1 MAFFESMLT
10 LLLVAIIFLQFS
22 RKFRVPYPTMLAI
35 AGIIVAAFPW
45 APEVAI
51 DPRLALALFI
61 APVLF
66 DAAYDLPPRTLRR
79 NWLPLFS
86 LAAIAVILT
95 AASVAAVGVA
105 MAGLPLA
112 VAVALGAIVA
122 PPDAVAATVM
132 LDRFNL
138 PRQTYVILKG
148 ESLLNDAVAL
158 LIFSA
163 AVAAATSPAFL
174 TGIMAELTLAAPGGL
189 ILGYLLGR
197 LYMIV
202 GLKLAG
208 TLGGTLLEF
217 VATFGTWII
226 AERLHL
232 SAILAIVAYA
242 MVIARYMPERQTARH
257 RIHSYSVWEAAV
269 FLLNVLAFLLMGLQ
283 VRQIVLDL
291 DPGRLSFAI
300 TLATA
305 VFVTVIVVRLAWV
318 LVYNRAITFLAE
330 RGLTTQAAPSFA
342 ASLLAGWCGMRGL
355 VTLATALALPID
367 FHDRDIILLSALA
380 VVLGTLIVQGLTLG
394 PLIRF
399 LKFDP
404 DKSLNRDLTKAR
416 VALIDAALAELEGE
430 DKSTRILR
438 DVYTSER
445 EIAADGRHPR
455 EVSRLDRQRRSVIAA
470 KRRKLAEMR
479 RADEIDDDVFHALEQ
494 ELDWAELAVLPPG
507 RDEIVES

>member
-174 TGIMAELTLAAPGGL
+174 TGILAELTLAAPGGL

>member
-95 AASVAAVGVA
+95 AAAVAAVGVA

-163 AVAAATSPAFL
+163 AVAAATNPAFF
-174 TGIMAELTLAAPGGL
+174 TGILAELTLAAPGGL

-202 GLKLAG
+202 GLAHCSSSSPPSAPG
-208 TLGGTLLEF
+208 SSPSDC
-217 VATFGTWII
+217 TF
-226 AERLHL
+226 
-232 SAILAIVAYA
+232 
-242 MVIARYMPERQTARH
+242 
-257 RIHSYSVWEAAV
+257 
-269 FLLNVLAFLLMGLQ
+269 
-283 VRQIVLDL
+283 
-291 DPGRLSFAI
+291 
-300 TLATA
+300 
-305 VFVTVIVVRLAWV
+305 
-318 LVYNRAITFLAE
+318 
-330 RGLTTQAAPSFA
+330 
-342 ASLLAGWCGMRGL
+342 
-355 VTLATALALPID
+355 
-367 FHDRDIILLSALA
+367 
-380 VVLGTLIVQGLTLG
+380 
-394 PLIRF
+394 
-399 LKFDP
+399 
-404 DKSLNRDLTKAR
+404 
-416 VALIDAALAELEGE
+416 
-430 DKSTRILR
+430 
-438 DVYTSER
+438 
-445 EIAADGRHPR
+445 
-455 EVSRLDRQRRSVIAA
+455 RRSW
-470 KRRKLAEMR
+470 RSSHMP
-479 RADEIDDDVFHALEQ
+479 
-494 ELDWAELAVLPPG
+494 W
-507 RDEIVES
+507 

>member
-22 RKFRVPYPTMLAI
+22 RKFRIPYPTMLAI

-45 APEVAI
+45 APNVAI
-51 DPRLALALFI
+51 DPQLALALLI

-66 DAAYDLPPRTLRR
+66 DAAYDLPPRTLKR
-79 NWLPLFS
+79 NWLPLVS
-86 LAAIAVILT
+86 LAGIAVILT
-95 AASVAAVGVA
+95 AAAVAAVGVTI
-105 MAGLPLA
+105 AGLPLA
-112 VAVALGAIVA
+112 AAVALGAIVA
-122 PPDAVAATVM
+122 PPDAAAATAM
-132 LDRFNL
+132 LDRFDL

-163 AVAAATSPAFL
+163 AVAAVANPAFF
-174 TGIMAELTLAAPGGL
+174 TGVLAELTLAVPGGI

-197 LYMIV
+197 LYMVV

-217 VATFGTWII
+217 VATFGTWVI

-232 SAILAIVAYA
+232 SAILAIVVYA

-291 DPGRLSFAI
+291 EPSRLNFAI
-300 TLATA
+300 ILATA
-305 VFVTVIVVRLAWV
+305 VFVTVIAVRLAWV
-318 LVYNRAITFLAE
+318 LLYNRVVTVLAA
-330 RGLTTQAAPSFA
+330 RGYTRQAAPSFA
-342 ASLLAGWCGMRGL
+342 TSLIAGWCGMRGL

-367 FHDRDIILLSALA
+367 FPDRDIILLSALA
-380 VVLGTLIVQGLTLG
+380 VVLGTLVVQGLTLG

-399 LKFDP
+399 LNFDP
-404 DKSLNRDLTKAR
+404 DTSLDRDLTR
-416 VALIDAALAELEGE
+416 TRMALIDAALAELHGQ

-445 EIAADGRHPR
+445 EIAADGKHPR
-455 EVSRLDRQRRSVIAA
+455 EVSKLDKQRRRVIVA
-470 KRRKLAEMR
+470 KRRKLAAMR
-479 RADEIDDDVFHALEQ
+479 RSDEIDDDVFHILEQ

>member
-163 AVAAATSPAFL
+163 AVAAATNPAFL
-174 TGIMAELTLAAPGGL
+174 TGILAELTLAAPGGL

>member
-95 AASVAAVGVA
+95 AAAVAAVGVA

-163 AVAAATSPAFL
+163 AVAAATNPAFF
-174 TGIMAELTLAAPGGL
+174 TGILAELTLAAPGGL

-291 DPGRLSFAI
+291 DPGRLNFAI

-305 VFVTVIVVRLAWV
+305 VFITVIVVRLAWV
-318 LVYNRAITFLAE
+318 LVYNRAITFLTE
-330 RGLTTQAAPSFA
+330 RGLTTQAAPTFA

-445 EIAADGRHPR
+445 EIAADGKHPR
-455 EVSRLDRQRRSVIAA
+455 EVSRLDKQRRNIIGA
-470 KRRKLAEMR
+470 KRRKLAAMR
-479 RADEIDDDVFHALEQ
+479 RAGEIDDDVFHMLEQ

>member
-10 LLLVAIIFLQFS
+10 LLLVAIVFLQFS
-22 RKFRVPYPTMLAI
+22 RKFRIPYPTMLAI

-45 APEVAI
+45 APNVAI
-51 DPRLALALFI
+51 DPQLALALLI

-66 DAAYDLPPRTLRR
+66 DAAYDLPPRTLKR
-79 NWLPLFS
+79 NWLPLVS
-86 LAAIAVILT
+86 LAGIAVILT
-95 AASVAAVGVA
+95 AAAVAAVG
-105 MAGLPLA
+105 MTIAGLPLA
-112 VAVALGAIVA
+112 VAIALGAIVA
-122 PPDAVAATVM
+122 PPDAVAATAM
-132 LDRFNL
+132 LDRFDL
-138 PRQTYVILKG
+138 PRQTCVILKG

-163 AVAAATSPAFL
+163 AVTAVANPAFF
-174 TGIMAELTLAAPGGL
+174 TGALAELTLAVPGGI

-217 VATFGTWII
+217 VATFGTWLI

-232 SAILAIVAYA
+232 SAILAIVVYA

-291 DPGRLSFAI
+291 EPGRLNFAI
-300 TLATA
+300 NLAIA
-305 VFVTVIVVRLAWV
+305 VFITVIAVRLAWV
-318 LVYNRAITFLAE
+318 LLYNRVVTILAA
-330 RGLTTQAAPSFA
+330 RGYTRQAAPSFA
-342 ASLLAGWCGMRGL
+342 TSVIAGWCGMRGL

-367 FHDRDIILLSALA
+367 FPDRDIILLSALA
-380 VVLGTLIVQGLTLG
+380 VVLGTLVVQGLTLG
-394 PLIRF
+394 PLIR
-399 LKFDP
+399 LLNFDP
-404 DKSLNRDLTKAR
+404 DTSLDRDLTR
-416 VALIDAALAELEGE
+416 TRIALIDAALTELEGE
-430 DKSTRILR
+430 DKTTRILR

-445 EIAADGRHPR
+445 EIAADGKHPR
-455 EVSRLDRQRRSVIAA
+455 EVSKLDKQRRGVIVA
-470 KRRKLAEMR
+470 KRRKLAAMR
-479 RADEIDDDVFHALEQ
+479 HSDEIDDDVFHILEQ